1 MFSEDSIMSIF
12 TKPID
17 QYRRE
22 YDTVNVAMGDLVETL
37 KVSKGLTHD
46 AAVEY
51 VAKVTGPN
59 GAFPPKNPEL
69 VYLKRKP
76 NGDRVAE
83 TGNLKEYLQDKVI
96 SYQCRKG
103 KN

>member
-37 KVSKGLTHD
+37 KEGQL
-46 AAVEY
+46 
-51 VAKVTGPN
+51 
-59 GAFPPKNPEL
+59 
-69 VYLKRKP
+69 
-76 NGDRVAE
+76 
-83 TGNLKEYLQDKVI
+83 
-96 SYQCRKG
+96 
-103 KN
+103 